1 MDEEIK
7 GMWQRVEFR
16 GRVLASNVSE
26 LNSQNEEG
34 REKEKGNGDRETGR
48 PGRGSPARLWMGP
61 FTNTIVK

>member
-16 GRVLASNVSE
+16 GRVLASNVSG

-34 REKEKGNGDRETGR
+34 REKEKEEEEEKEREEKD
-48 PGRGSPARLWMGP
+48 
-61 FTNTIVK
+61 N